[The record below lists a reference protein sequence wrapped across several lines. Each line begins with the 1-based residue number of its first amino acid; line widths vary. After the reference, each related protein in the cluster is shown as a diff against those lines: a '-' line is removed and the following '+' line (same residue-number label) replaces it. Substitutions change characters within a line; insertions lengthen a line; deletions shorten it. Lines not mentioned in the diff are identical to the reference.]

1 MNRLLRKCF
10 ALAWLL
16 SSLGLG
22 TPQTAQAQAV
32 IFPQETQPGQA
43 NLTEVTGTYTLSNDL
58 FSASFVKANGKLTFG
73 GCTAMDLQAEEN
85 LFKIKLQNND
95 EVGSSAMTLGTVTVE
110 NLTGNAFAV
119 RGAERFNGK
128 QLVANYTYDN
138 LQIVWRAVLRDGS
151 HYLRTELEITAN
163 GADVLMDNITP
174 MLYTVN
180 NVTGNTPPVVV
191 GNTRGAVIAS
201 NKIFAGLETPM
212 GKQKA
217 GRDQDTDKFTKD
229 SWVTESFA
237 WEPAE
242 SEIPAG
248 VMQSTTTQ
256 YTLTA
261 DIVKAMRGY
270 LYFTQS
276 GQQTITFTYVGGGHA
291 LHLLGVDVLDPL
303 TGAVKASDYHYGK
316 AGSPSSNNTFTV
328 NIPEAGAY
336 LVRYFAANPS
346 SDAIMSNGTI
356 TYSQTTGEVEV
367 KRDLTQSTGTE
378 ETEASEAMKKA
389 WTAVA
394 LTPQKLNVGPKVYA
408 LGTPSILTDENSTE
422 ETTPDYSLT
431 VGGDNAVITWAAGSA
446 STNWPTT
453 TTVPSQVTALQSSA
467 ATNRKMEKTVEIGA
481 QGVLTATVRWT
492 SGNGS
497 NHKLNVFGVDLVN
510 DAGLVVAGDYHHGT
524 MGGSLVNNVYTL
536 LAPAGTYTLRI
547 FSADYTG
554 DNVNQNGGTA
564 TLSLA
569 EGVDNLTTSA
579 NNDDTWVTADFAAVT
594 SVPSGITDINAQY
607 STSNVKAK
615 THHFYNTTE
624 GLLDVT
630 MQYTGQD
637 ASGNNKKLFTL
648 GVAVIDALGNV
659 VSEDYHNGSTGG
671 TSENNSYQVYVPA
684 GCFTLRYYAS
694 TLQEGA
700 VGCNGRIDFTLTP
713 VTSRI
718 AESTTIPSESW
729 ATSNWSTPAASD
741 VPDDVLALQVVD
753 GTNERNVTAANVRTV
768 KNLYYINAGEL
779 VVEMTYG
786 SGAKRLD
793 AVGLD
798 LVDLDGNVVAHD
810 YHFGY
815 AGTGKNDNVYHLTVP
830 QTGMY
835 FLRYFSSLDYQGSL
849 PESGSFKFILQEN
862 LPAISIDAPSTS
874 LTYNGTTSW
883 WNLRDAEVPL
893 RVSEM
898 GCTIDNARVGIR
910 NFHLT
915 MPDLPADGKMTMSV
929 NIAYQS
935 GADRLNLY
943 GVELVDANGTTVND
957 MHAGYAGNPNSNNTY
972 TFDLTGNTGQY
983 QLRIYTGNVT
993 TSSGNITVSVKP
1005 VYPLHLYAEATTPI
1019 EGVWSRHTTL
1029 ANGKTW
1035 KVGTVVGLI
1044 AQSGST
1050 GDSKYTDQ
1058 SRRSFLAYSER
1069 ERAVPW
1075 RAFPCYIS
1083 WYELNIN
1090 RNNSQDYSRN
1100 MTVAQCT
1107 DVVNQWKTNLFDK
1120 YDHSVKAFLWDDG
1133 WDEYG
1138 TWGFNPN
1145 FPNGFTEPDAVA
1157 RKMGSGMGAW
1167 LGPVG
1172 GYGESGNYRRAYWN
1186 AGRGGMQLSNP
1197 AYYQTFIDAC
1207 SYMINNYDFRFF
1219 KFDGISAQFSSVGP
1233 DAGTTGEENAEGI
1246 IGIERDIR
1254 AIKPDIFLNTSVG
1267 TWASPFWFQF
1277 TDAVWRQ
1284 ENDYDNVGNQGSDR
1298 EKWIT
1303 YRDNLVHQN
1312 YVTNSPLCPINTLMT
1327 HGFILSKFGGAQN
1340 RDYAGIVRELRCAFA
1355 CGSGMVELY
1364 NDYDLT
1370 NTVSDDTH
1378 PAGSLWKEIA
1388 DCIDWQER
1396 NADVLPDIHW
1406 VGGDPWTG
1414 AKSEVYGWASW
1425 NGRKATLAL
1434 RNGQASAQNFTTT
1447 LRKALEIP
1455 AHVTGTIT
1463 FTKAFT
1469 DQADLEGLTVGR
1481 AINIDEELTLNF
1493 PASSVYVFDGV
1504 DSNAATTVD
1513 AAAMNALVLEAKR
1526 TLEHTGTGYPK
1537 AAADDVTTGS
1547 TARTT
1552 LAAAITTAQQQAY
1565 APTQDALNALQQAI
1579 NTYKAATEEI
1589 QLLQD
1594 GYAYA
1599 LTTKI
1604 DDTEYYLDYNAENGS
1619 LALAER
1625 PEGTAIPATATFVCH
1640 NVEGQTLLVNNA
1652 GKYLTVPTV
1661 SGALTASYDAADNLL
1676 SLQKTAADFGVLR
1689 LANNAGNSWLTA
1701 SASAVG
1707 NAATAAEGTTLL
1719 FHPMEYANLVTLR
1732 APSESD
1738 GNTYASLCLPFNA
1751 LVPEGV
1757 TAYWGKAV
1765 DNSEETMTLQQLNGG
1780 IPANT
1785 AVVLVG
1791 KEDASTE
1798 ARFIPAADEQLGTLD
1813 GTNLLKGVCD
1823 SNEARNTSAT
1833 TYVLNGNRTT
1843 GTIGFYLYTADYL
1856 PAYKAYLELTESQA
1870 MGFRFDFGGEV
1881 TNLNG
1886 VQSDAE
1892 GNHLPLY
1899 DLSGRRTL
1907 RPQTGGVYISGK
1919 KKIIVK

>member
-58 FSASFVKANGKLTFG
+58 FSVSFVKADGKLTFG

-212 GKQKA
+212 GVQTSGA
-217 GRDQDTDKFTKD
+217 ASDLDHFTKD
-229 SWVTESFA
+229 GWTASDFSWR
-237 WEPAE
+237 P
-242 SEIPAG
+242 SEIPSGMTG
-248 VMQSTTTQ
+248 V
-256 YTLTA
+256 TLENLA
-261 DIVKAMRGY
+261 VKRGY
-270 LYFTQS
+270 LHFNTTGS
-276 GQQTITFTYVGGGHA
+276 QTITLTFASGTHK
-291 LHLLGVDVLDPL
+291 LNIKGVDLCDPL
-303 TGAVKASDYHYGK
+303 TGEVVASDYH
-316 AGSPSSNNTFTV
+316 AGSTGDSHSNNVYTLNVPAAT
-328 NIPEAGAY
+328 NY
-336 LVRYFAANPS
+336 MVRFFVDDVTETITSTGN
-346 SDAIMSNGTI
+346 I
-356 TYSQTTGEVEV
+356 TYSGGVANVEVVRDLQQGEQTTQQ
-367 KRDLTQSTGTE
+367 KAIQ
-378 ETEASEAMKKA
+378 MK
-389 WTAVA
+389 AVA
-394 LTPQKLNVGPKVYA
+394 LKPARTAPVIKLITNVS
-408 LGTPSILTDENSTE
+408 GTADKT
-422 ETTPDYSLT
+422 LT
-431 VGGDNAVITWAAGSA
+431 VGGSAQEFTWTTGA
-446 STNWPTT
+446 SSWPTNT
-453 TTVPSQVTALQSSA
+453 SDVPAEVTALQTSA
-467 ATNRKMEKTVEIGA
+467 ATNRKMEKIVTFETAGKLTTTV
-481 QGVLTATVRWT
+481 TYT
-492 SGNGS
+492 SG
-497 NHKLNVFGVDLVN
+497 NHKLNLFGIDIVDGNGNVI
-510 DAGLVVAGDYHHGT
+510 AADYHHGT
-524 MGGSLVNNVYTL
+524 MGGSLTNNIYTFIV
-536 LAPAGTYTLRI
+536 PAGTFKIRYHA
-547 FSADYTG
+547 ADYSG
-554 DNVNQNGGTA
+554 DQVTLNDGKASMALTA
-564 TLSLA
+564 IGSI
-569 EGVDNLTTSA
+569 TTTASNETWTNSTWSA
-579 NNDDTWVTADFAAVT
+579 ATN
-594 SVPSGITDINAQY
+594 VPSGITSLQGKDGSDIYNITAANTKSFTNPYSISSAGILNVEVLYVGGSSRIDAVGVELLNARGQVLSSDY
-607 STSNVKAK
+607 
-615 THHFYNTTE
+615 HFGY
-624 GLLDVT
+624 
-630 MQYTGQD
+630 
-637 ASGNNKKLFTL
+637 SGNAK
-648 GVAVIDALGNV
+648 
-659 VSEDYHNGSTGG
+659 
-671 TSENNSYQVYVPA
+671 ENNTYQVIVPEAGAYYLRYYCSLDKQSSLPTSGKMNFALTPVEGELTEASAPLTTSWQTSTWTAATNVPA
-684 GCFTLRYYAS
+684 GITNLQIVDAS
-694 TLQEGA
+694 T
-700 VGCNGRIDFTLTP
+700 V
-713 VTSRI
+713 
-718 AESTTIPSESW
+718 
-729 ATSNWSTPAASD
+729 
-741 VPDDVLALQVVD
+741 
-753 GTNERNVTAANVRTV
+753 NVTAANTKSFTRT
-768 KNLYYINAGEL
+768 YIINAGGMA
-779 VVEMTYG
+779 VEMKYLSG
-786 SGAKRLD
+786 SKRLD
-793 AVGLD
+793 AVGVELLD
-798 LVDLDGNVVAHD
+798 MSGNVVAHD

-815 AGTGKNDNVYHLTVP
+815 CGNAKDNNLYHLVVP
-830 QTGMY
+830 EDGMY
-835 FLRYFSSLDYQGSL
+835 QVRYYCSTDYQGALPATGEMKLYLSESIGSLNATTTTWNGNWQSSSWWKANTYEIQNRLIEAGAQANQLYMASRSLQLDL
-849 PESGSFKFILQEN
+849 PEGV
-862 LPAISIDAPSTS
+862 ASTQMKVNF
-874 LTYNGTTSW
+874 TWVDNGT
-883 WNLRDAEVPL
+883 
-893 RVSEM
+893 
-898 GCTIDNARVGIR
+898 
-910 NFHLT
+910 
-915 MPDLPADGKMTMSV
+915 
-929 NIAYQS
+929 S
-935 GADRLNLY
+935 GQKRLNIY
-943 GVELVDANGTTVND
+943 GVELVDQNGSIVASDYHAGTT
-957 MHAGYAGNPNSNNTY
+957 GTSNSNNNYTFTISGQPSGNYELRYYVSNKETLNSSGTMSVDLGFTY
-972 TFDLTGNTGQY
+972 T
-983 QLRIYTGNVT
+983 
-993 TSSGNITVSVKP
+993 
-1005 VYPLHLYAEATTPI
+1005 LHLYAETATPI
-1019 EGVWSRHTTL
+1019 KGVWRRNTTL
-1029 ANGKTW
+1029 AQGKTW
-1035 KVGTVVGLI
+1035 KVSHVVGLI
-1044 AQSGST
+1044 AQSGET
-1050 GDSKYTDQ
+1050 TDMKYTDQ

-1075 RAFPCYIS
+1075 RPFPCYIS

-1090 RNNSQDYSRN
+1090 RNNAQDYSTN
-1100 MTVAQCT
+1100 MTVSQCEN
-1107 DVVNQWKTNLFDK
+1107 VVKQWKTNLFDK
-1120 YDHSVKAFLWDDG
+1120 YGKKVKSFLWDDG

-1138 TWGFNPN
+1138 TWRFNRN
-1145 FPNGFTEPDAVA
+1145 FPNGFSEPNAVA
-1157 RKMGSGMGAW
+1157 ENMGSSLGAW

-1172 GYGESGNYRRAYWN
+1172 GYGTSGSYRRAFWN
-1186 AGRGGMQLSNP
+1186 GKGGMQLSNP
-1197 AYYQTFIDAC
+1197 AYYKTFIDAC
-1207 SYMINNYDFRFF
+1207 TYMLTHYSFNFF
-1219 KFDGISAQFSSVGP
+1219 KFDGISAQFSAVGP

-1254 AIKPDIFLNTSVG
+1254 AIKPDVFLNTSVG

-1327 HGFILSKFGGAQN
+1327 HGFIFSKFGGAQN
-1340 RDYAGIVRELRCAFA
+1340 RDYAGVVRELRCAFA

-1364 NDYDLT
+1364 NDYELT
-1370 NTVSDDTH
+1370 NTVYDDTH

-1388 DCIDWQER
+1388 GCIDWQER

-1425 NGRKATLAL
+1425 NGKKATLAL
-1434 RNGQASAQNFTTT
+1434 RNGQASAQSFTTT

-1463 FTKAFT
+1463 FTKAFA

-1504 DSNAATTVD
+1504 DSNATTVD
-1513 AAAMNALVLEAKR
+1513 AAAMNALLLEAKR

-1565 APTQDALNALQQAI
+1565 APSQEALNALQQAI

-1604 DDTEYYLDYNAENGS
+1604 DDTEYYLDYNAGNGS

-1652 GKYLTVPTV
+1652 GKYLTVPTG
-1661 SGALTASYDAADNLL
+1661 SSALTAGYAAADNLL

-1689 LANNAGNSWLTA
+1689 LANNAGNSWFTA

-1707 NAATAAEGTTLL
+1707 NATEAAAATQLQ
-1719 FHPMEYANLVTLR
+1719 FHPMEYANLVTLK
-1732 APSESD
+1732 APTTAD

-1791 KEDASTE
+1791 KEGASTE

-1843 GTIGFYLYTADYL
+1843 GAIGFYLYTADYL

>member
-16 SSLGLG
+16 SSLGIG

-58 FSASFVKANGKLTFG
+58 FSASFVKADGKLTFG
-73 GCTAMDLQAEEN
+73 GCTAMNLQAEEN

-212 GKQKA
+212 GVQTSGA
-217 GRDQDTDKFTKD
+217 ASDLDHFTKD
-229 SWVTESFA
+229 GWTASDFSWR
-237 WEPAE
+237 P
-242 SEIPAG
+242 SEIPSGMTG
-248 VMQSTTTQ
+248 V
-256 YTLTA
+256 TLENLA
-261 DIVKAMRGY
+261 VKRGY
-270 LYFTQS
+270 LHFNTTGS
-276 GQQTITFTYVGGGHA
+276 QTITLTFASGTHK
-291 LHLLGVDVLDPL
+291 LNIKGVDLCDPL
-303 TGAVKASDYHYGK
+303 TGEVVASDYH
-316 AGSPSSNNTFTV
+316 AGSTGDSHSNNVYTLNVPAAT
-328 NIPEAGAY
+328 NY
-336 LVRYFAANPS
+336 MVRFFVDDVTETITSTGN
-346 SDAIMSNGTI
+346 I
-356 TYSQTTGEVEV
+356 TYSGGVADVEIVRDLQQGEQTTQQ
-367 KRDLTQSTGTE
+367 KAIQ
-378 ETEASEAMKKA
+378 MK
-389 WTAVA
+389 AVA
-394 LTPQKLNVGPKVYA
+394 LKPARTAPVIKLITNVS
-408 LGTPSILTDENSTE
+408 GTADKT
-422 ETTPDYSLT
+422 LT
-431 VGGDNAVITWAAGSA
+431 VGGSAQEFTWTTGA
-446 STNWPTT
+446 SSWPTNT
-453 TTVPSQVTALQSSA
+453 SDVPAEVTALQTSA
-467 ATNRKMEKTVEIGA
+467 ATNRKMEKIVTFETAGKLTTTV
-481 QGVLTATVRWT
+481 TYT
-492 SGNGS
+492 SG
-497 NHKLNVFGVDLVN
+497 NHKLNLFGIDIVDGNGNVI
-510 DAGLVVAGDYHHGT
+510 AADYHHGT
-524 MGGSLVNNVYTL
+524 MGGSLTNNIYTFIV
-536 LAPAGTYTLRI
+536 PAGTFKIRYHA
-547 FSADYTG
+547 ADYSG
-554 DNVNQNGGTA
+554 DQVTLNAGKASMALTA
-564 TLSLA
+564 IGSI
-569 EGVDNLTTSA
+569 TTTASNETWTNSTWSA
-579 NNDDTWVTADFAAVT
+579 ATN
-594 SVPSGITDINAQY
+594 VPSGITSLQGKDGSDIYNITAANTKSFTNPYAISSAGTLNVEVLYVGGSSRIDAVGVELLNARGQVLSSDY
-607 STSNVKAK
+607 
-615 THHFYNTTE
+615 HFGY
-624 GLLDVT
+624 
-630 MQYTGQD
+630 
-637 ASGNNKKLFTL
+637 SGNAK
-648 GVAVIDALGNV
+648 
-659 VSEDYHNGSTGG
+659 
-671 TSENNSYQVYVPA
+671 ENNTYQVIVPEAGAYYLRYYCSLDKQSSLPTSGKMNFALTPVEGELTEASAPLTTSWQTSTWTAATNVPA
-684 GCFTLRYYAS
+684 GITNLQIVDAS
-694 TLQEGA
+694 T
-700 VGCNGRIDFTLTP
+700 V
-713 VTSRI
+713 
-718 AESTTIPSESW
+718 
-729 ATSNWSTPAASD
+729 
-741 VPDDVLALQVVD
+741 
-753 GTNERNVTAANVRTV
+753 NVTAANTKSFTRM
-768 KNLYYINAGEL
+768 YIINAGGMA
-779 VVEMTYG
+779 VEMKYLSG
-786 SGAKRLD
+786 SKRLD
-793 AVGLD
+793 AVGVELLD
-798 LVDLDGNVVAHD
+798 MRGNVVAHD

-815 AGTGKNDNVYHLTVP
+815 CGNAKDNNLYHLVVP
-830 QTGMY
+830 EDGMY
-835 FLRYFSSLDYQGSL
+835 QVRYYCSTDYQGALPATGEMKLYLSESIGSLNATTTTWNGNWQSSSWWKANTYEIQNRLIEAGAQANQLYMASRSLHLDL
-849 PESGSFKFILQEN
+849 PEGVGSAQMKVNFTWVSGQK
-862 LPAISIDAPSTS
+862 
-874 LTYNGTTSW
+874 
-883 WNLRDAEVPL
+883 
-893 RVSEM
+893 
-898 GCTIDNARVGIR
+898 
-910 NFHLT
+910 
-915 MPDLPADGKMTMSV
+915 
-929 NIAYQS
+929 
-935 GADRLNLY
+935 RLNIY
-943 GVELVDANGTTVND
+943 GVELADQNGSIVASDYHAGTT
-957 MHAGYAGNPNSNNTY
+957 GTSNSNNNYTFTISGQPSGNYELRYYVSNKETLNSSGTMSVDLGFTY
-972 TFDLTGNTGQY
+972 T
-983 QLRIYTGNVT
+983 
-993 TSSGNITVSVKP
+993 
-1005 VYPLHLYAEATTPI
+1005 LHLYAETATPI
-1019 EGVWSRHTTL
+1019 KGVWRRNTTL
-1029 ANGKTW
+1029 AQGKTW
-1035 KVGTVVGLI
+1035 KVSHVVGLI
-1044 AQSGST
+1044 AQSGET
-1050 GDSKYTDQ
+1050 TDMKYTDQ

-1075 RAFPCYIS
+1075 RPFPCYIS

-1090 RNNSQDYSRN
+1090 RNNAQDYSTN
-1100 MTVAQCT
+1100 MTVSQCEN
-1107 DVVNQWKTNLFDK
+1107 VVKQWKTNLFDK
-1120 YDHSVKAFLWDDG
+1120 YGKKVKSFLWDDG

-1138 TWGFNPN
+1138 TWRFNPN
-1145 FPNGFTEPDAVA
+1145 FPNGFTEPNAVA
-1157 RKMGSGMGAW
+1157 EKMGSSLGAW

-1172 GYGESGNYRRAYWN
+1172 GYGTSGNYRRNYWS
-1186 AGRGGMQLSNP
+1186 GRGGMQLSNP
-1197 AYYQTFIDAC
+1197 AYYKTFIDAC
-1207 SYMINNYDFRFF
+1207 KYMLTNYSFNFF
-1219 KFDGISAQFSSVGP
+1219 KFDGISAQFSAVGP
-1233 DAGTTGEENAEGI
+1233 DAGDTGIENAEGI

-1254 AIKPDIFLNTSVG
+1254 AIKPDVFLNTSVG

-1284 ENDYDNVGNQGSDR
+1284 ENDYDKVGNQGSDR
-1298 EKWIT
+1298 ERWIT

-1327 HGFILSKFGGAQN
+1327 HGFIFSKFGGAQD
-1340 RDYAGIVRELRCAFA
+1340 RDYAGVVRELRCAFA

-1370 NTVSDDTH
+1370 NTVCDDTH

-1414 AKSEVYGWASW
+1414 TKSEVYGWASW
-1425 NGRKATLAL
+1425 NGKKATLAL
-1434 RNGQASAQNFTTT
+1434 RNGQASVQSFTTT

-1455 AHVTGTIT
+1455 AHVTGFIT
-1463 FTKAFT
+1463 FTKAFD
-1469 DQADLEGLTVGR
+1469 DQADLEGLAVGEP
-1481 AINIDEELTLNF
+1481 IDIDTELTINF

-1504 DSNAATTVD
+1504 DSDASTVD
-1513 AAAMNALVLEAKR
+1513 AAAMNALLLEAKR

-1565 APTQDALNALQQAI
+1565 APSQEALNALQQAI

-1599 LTTKI
+1599 LTTQI
-1604 DDTEYYLDYNAENGS
+1604 GNAEYYLDYNAENGS

-1652 GKYLTVPTV
+1652 GKYLTVPTG
-1661 SGALTASYDAADNLL
+1661 SDALTDGYAKADNLL

-1732 APSESD
+1732 APSASD

-1765 DNSEETMTLQQLNGG
+1765 DNREETMTLQQLNGG

-1798 ARFIPAADEQLGTLD
+1798 ARFIPAADEKLGTLD

-1843 GTIGFYLYTADYL
+1843 GAIGFYLYTADYL

>member
-16 SSLGLG
+16 SSLGLS

-58 FSASFVKANGKLTFG
+58 FSVSFVKADGKLTFG
-73 GCTAMDLQAEEN
+73 GCAAMDLQAEEN

-95 EVGSSAMTLGTVTVE
+95 EVGSSAMPLGTVTVE

-151 HYLRTELEITAN
+151 HYLRTELEITAS
-163 GADVLMDNITP
+163 GANVAMEEITP

-180 NVTGNTPPVVV
+180 NVAGNTPPVVV
-191 GNTRGAVIAS
+191 GNTRGAVIAN

-212 GKQKA
+212 GVQTSGA
-217 GRDQDTDKFTKD
+217 ASDLDHFTKD
-229 SWVTESFA
+229 GWTASDFSWR
-237 WEPAE
+237 P
-242 SEIPAG
+242 SEIPSSMTG
-248 VMQSTTTQ
+248 V
-256 YTLTA
+256 TLENLA
-261 DIVKAMRGY
+261 VKRGY
-270 LYFTQS
+270 LHFNTTGS
-276 GQQTITFTYVGGGHA
+276 QTITLTFASGTHK
-291 LHLLGVDVLDPL
+291 LNIKGVDLCDPL
-303 TGAVKASDYHYGK
+303 TGEVVASDYH
-316 AGSPSSNNTFTV
+316 AGSTGDSHSNNVYTLNVPAAT
-328 NIPEAGAY
+328 NY
-336 LVRYFAANPS
+336 MVRFFVDDVTETITSTGN
-346 SDAIMSNGTI
+346 I
-356 TYSQTTGEVEV
+356 TYSGGVADVEIVRDLQQGEQTTQQ
-367 KRDLTQSTGTE
+367 KAIQ
-378 ETEASEAMKKA
+378 MK
-389 WTAVA
+389 AVA
-394 LTPQKLNVGPKVYA
+394 LKPARTAPVIKLITNVS
-408 LGTPSILTDENSTE
+408 GTADKT
-422 ETTPDYSLT
+422 LT
-431 VGGDNAVITWAAGSA
+431 VGGSAQEFTWTTGA
-446 STNWPTT
+446 SSWPTNT
-453 TTVPSQVTALQSSA
+453 SDVPAEVTALQTSA
-467 ATNRKMEKTVEIGA
+467 ATNRKMEKIVTFETAGKLTTTV
-481 QGVLTATVRWT
+481 TYT
-492 SGNGS
+492 SG
-497 NHKLNVFGVDLVN
+497 NHKLNLFGIDIVDGNGNVI
-510 DAGLVVAGDYHHGT
+510 AADYHHGT
-524 MGGSLVNNVYTL
+524 MGGSLTNNIYTFIV
-536 LAPAGTYTLRI
+536 PAGTFKIRYHA
-547 FSADYTG
+547 ADYSG
-554 DNVNQNGGTA
+554 DQVTLNAGKASMALTA
-564 TLSLA
+564 IGSI
-569 EGVDNLTTSA
+569 TTTASNETWTNSTWSA
-579 NNDDTWVTADFAAVT
+579 ATN
-594 SVPSGITDINAQY
+594 VPSGITSLQGKDGSDIYNITAANTKSFTNPYAISSAGILNVEVLYVGGSSRIDAVGVELLNARGQVLFSDY
-607 STSNVKAK
+607 
-615 THHFYNTTE
+615 HFGY
-624 GLLDVT
+624 
-630 MQYTGQD
+630 
-637 ASGNNKKLFTL
+637 SGNAK
-648 GVAVIDALGNV
+648 
-659 VSEDYHNGSTGG
+659 
-671 TSENNSYQVYVPA
+671 ENNTYQVIVPEAGAYYLRYYCSLDKQSDLPTSGKMNFALTPVEGELTEASAPLTTSWQTSTWTAATNVPA
-684 GCFTLRYYAS
+684 GITNLQIVDAS
-694 TLQEGA
+694 T
-700 VGCNGRIDFTLTP
+700 V
-713 VTSRI
+713 
-718 AESTTIPSESW
+718 
-729 ATSNWSTPAASD
+729 
-741 VPDDVLALQVVD
+741 
-753 GTNERNVTAANVRTV
+753 NVTAANTKSFTRT
-768 KNLYYINAGEL
+768 YIINAGGMA
-779 VVEMTYG
+779 VEMKYLSG
-786 SGAKRLD
+786 SKRLD
-793 AVGLD
+793 AVGVELLD
-798 LVDLDGNVVAHD
+798 MRGNVVAHD

-815 AGTGKNDNVYHLTVP
+815 CGNAKDNNLYHLVVP
-830 QTGMY
+830 EDGMY
-835 FLRYFSSLDYQGSL
+835 QVRYYCSTDYQSSLPATGEMKLYLSESIGSL
-849 PESGSFKFILQEN
+849 NATTTTWNGNWQSSSWWKANTYEIQNRLIEAGAQANQLYMASRSLHLDLPEGVGSAQMKVNFTWV
-862 LPAISIDAPSTS
+862 D
-874 LTYNGTTSW
+874 NGT
-883 WNLRDAEVPL
+883 
-893 RVSEM
+893 
-898 GCTIDNARVGIR
+898 
-910 NFHLT
+910 
-915 MPDLPADGKMTMSV
+915 
-929 NIAYQS
+929 S
-935 GADRLNLY
+935 GQKRLNIY
-943 GVELVDANGTTVND
+943 GVELVDQNGSIVASDYHAGTT
-957 MHAGYAGNPNSNNTY
+957 GTSNNNNNYTFTISGQPSGNYELRYYVSNKETLNSSGTMSVDLGFTY
-972 TFDLTGNTGQY
+972 T
-983 QLRIYTGNVT
+983 
-993 TSSGNITVSVKP
+993 
-1005 VYPLHLYAEATTPI
+1005 LHLYAETATPI
-1019 EGVWSRHTTL
+1019 KGVWRRNTTL
-1029 ANGKTW
+1029 AQGKTW
-1035 KVGTVVGLI
+1035 KVSHVVGLI
-1044 AQSGST
+1044 AQSGET
-1050 GDSKYTDQ
+1050 TDIKYTDQ

-1075 RAFPCYIS
+1075 RPFPCYIS

-1090 RNNSQDYSRN
+1090 RNNSQDYSGN

-1120 YDHSVKAFLWDDG
+1120 YDKKVKSFLWDDG
-1133 WDEYG
+1133 WDHYG
-1138 TWGFNPN
+1138 DWTFNPN
-1145 FPNGFTEPDAVA
+1145 FPNGFTEPNAVA
-1157 RKMGSGMGAW
+1157 EKMGSGIGAW

-1172 GYGESGNYRRAYWN
+1172 GYGTSGNYRRDYWN
-1186 AGRGGMQLSNP
+1186 GKGGMQLSNP
-1197 AYYQTFIDAC
+1197 AYYQTFINAC
-1207 SYMINNYDFRFF
+1207 SYMLTNYSFNFF
-1219 KFDGISAQFSSVGP
+1219 KFDGISAQFSAVGP

-1254 AIKPDIFLNTSVG
+1254 AIKPDVFLNTTVG

-1284 ENDYDNVGNQGSDR
+1284 ENDYDKVGNQGSDR

-1327 HGFILSKFGGAQN
+1327 HGFILSTHGGAQDRN
-1340 RDYAGIVRELRCAFA
+1340 YAGIVRELRCAFA

-1364 NDYDLT
+1364 NDYELT
-1370 NTVSDDTH
+1370 NTVSDANH

-1425 NGRKATLAL
+1425 NGKKATLAL
-1434 RNGQASAQNFTTT
+1434 RNGQASAQSFTTT

-1463 FTKAFT
+1463 FTKAF
-1469 DQADLEGLTVGR
+1469 DQADLEGLTVGTP
-1481 AINIDEELTLNF
+1481 INIDTELTLNF

-1504 DSNAATTVD
+1504 DSNATTVD
-1513 AAAMNALVLEAKR
+1513 AAAMNALLLEAKR

-1537 AAADDVTTGS
+1537 AAANDVTTGS

-1565 APTQDALNALQQAI
+1565 APTQNDLNTLQNAIDA
-1579 NTYKAATEEI
+1579 YKAATEEI

-1604 DDTEYYLDYNAENGS
+1604 GDTEYYLDYNAESG

-1652 GKYLTVPTV
+1652 GKYLTVPTG
-1661 SGALTASYDAADNLL
+1661 SGALTASYAKADNLL
-1676 SLQKTAADFGVLR
+1676 SLQKTEADFGVLR

-1719 FHPMEYANLVTLR
+1719 FHPMEYANLVTLK
-1732 APSESD
+1732 APTTAD

-1765 DNSEETMTLQQLNGG
+1765 DNREETMTLQQLNGG

-1791 KEDASTE
+1791 KADASTE
-1798 ARFIPAADEQLGTLD
+1798 ARFIPAANEQLGTLD
-1813 GTNLLKGVCD
+1813 GTNLLKGVCY
-1823 SNEARNTSAT
+1823 SNEARKPSAT

>member
-16 SSLGLG
+16 SSLGIG

-43 NLTEVTGTYTLSNDL
+43 SLSESGGTYTLSNAL
-58 FSASFVKANGKLTFG
+58 FSASFVKADGKLTFG
-73 GCTAMDLQAEEN
+73 GCAAMDLQAEEN
-85 LFKIKLQNND
+85 LFKIKLQNYD

-110 NLTGNAFAV
+110 SLTGNAFAV

-174 MLYTVN
+174 MLYTVTN
-180 NVTGNTPPVVV
+180 QEGNSAPVVV

-217 GRDQDTDKFTKD
+217 GRDQDTDNFTKD
-229 SWVTESFA
+229 SWTPDQFSWKPSSIEL
-237 WEPAE
+237 
-242 SEIPAG
+242 PAG
-248 VMQSTTTQ
+248 ITGIT
-256 YTLTA
+256 YDKIA
-261 DIVKAMRGY
+261 ANRGY
-270 LYFTQS
+270 IYFKEAGS
-276 GQQTITFTYVGGGHA
+276 QTITFQWVSGSKK
-291 LHLLGVDVLDPL
+291 LNLKGVDLLNPL
-303 TGAVKASDYHYGK
+303 TDEVVAYDYH
-316 AGSPSSNNTFTV
+316 AGSTGTANSSNVYTLNV
-328 NIPEAGAY
+328 PAAGTY
-336 LVRYFAANPS
+336 LIRIFADDTSEEIN
-346 SDAIMSNGTI
+346 SNGTI
-356 TYSQTTGEVEV
+356 TYSKATCEVEV
-367 KRDLTQSTGTE
+367 TRDLTQSSGTE
-378 ETEASEAMKKA
+378 ETEAPGAMKKI

-408 LGTPSILTDENSTE
+408 FSSTPTIKTEGTEESSTE
-422 ETTPDYSLT
+422 ETTTPDATL
-431 VGGDNAVITWAAGSA
+431 GAGGSA
-446 STNWPTT
+446 NFSWASSTAATNWPTT
-453 TTVPSQVTALQSSA
+453 TTVPDEVTELQTST
-467 ATNRKMEKTVEIGA
+467 ATNRLMQKTVIIEADGL
-481 QGVLTATVRWT
+481 LTTT
-492 SGNGS
+492 ITYTGG
-497 NHKLNVFGVDLVN
+497 NHKLNVFGIDLVDSEGN
-510 DAGLVVAGDYHHGT
+510 VVSGDYHHGT
-524 MGGSLVNNVYTL
+524 MGNSASNNIYTVI
-536 LAPAGTYTLRI
+536 APAGTYTYRI
-547 FSADYTG
+547 FTADISGDQVNENAGQAALALSAI
-554 DNVNQNGGTA
+554 
-564 TLSLA
+564 TLN
-569 EGVDNLTTSA
+569 ELTTGA
-579 NNDDTWVTADFAAVT
+579 TNDDSWTTTQFAAVS
-594 SVPSGITDINAQY
+594 SVPAGITEINAEY
-607 STSNVKAK
+607 TASYVKAM
-615 THHFYNTTE
+615 THYFSNSTE
-624 GLLDVT
+624 GLLDLT
-630 MQYTGQD
+630 MQYVAGGGGK
-637 ASGNNKKLFTL
+637 ALHPV
-648 GVAVIDALGNV
+648 GVAVYDAKGKLI
-659 VSEDYHNGSTGG
+659 SEDYHEGSTGNSS
-671 TSENNSYQVYVPA
+671 TNNSYSLYIPAGLLKIIYYVQTKTETVDSQGNIDFSLTPISKQIAESSTLITDEWVTADWTTPADGDVPA
-684 GCFTLRYYAS
+684 G
-694 TLQEGA
+694 
-700 VGCNGRIDFTLTP
+700 
-713 VTSRI
+713 
-718 AESTTIPSESW
+718 
-729 ATSNWSTPAASD
+729 
-741 VPDDVLALQVVD
+741 VLALQVVD
-753 GTNERNVTAANVRTV
+753 TETRQVTAANVRTL
-768 KNLYYINAGEL
+768 KRLYYMTQGEI
-779 VVEMTYG
+779 VVEPRYG
-786 SGAKRLD
+786 SGSKRLD
-793 AVGLD
+793 VVGMD
-798 LVDLDGNVVAHD
+798 VVDLDGTVVASD

-815 AGTGKNDNVYHLTVP
+815 TGTAKKDNVFHASVP
-830 QTGMY
+830 QKGMY
-835 FLRYFSSLDYQGSL
+835 YVRIYSSLDCQGAL
-849 PESGSFKFILQEN
+849 PTNGTVNFIMQED
-862 LPAISIDAPSTS
+862 LPTISMSSPQAAVS
-874 LTYNGTTSW
+874 YNGTTSW
-883 WNLRDAEVPL
+883 WDVFDSEVPL
-893 RVSEM
+893 RVVEA
-898 GCTIDNARVGIR
+898 GCTADNARMGVR
-910 NFHLT
+910 NVYL
-915 MPDLPADGKMTMSV
+915 DLPDTSDGAKVTMNV
-929 NIAYQS
+929 NIAYTS
-935 GADRLNLY
+935 GADRLDIY
-943 GVELVDANGTTVND
+943 GVDLVDATGNVVASNY
-957 MHAGYAGNPNSNNTY
+957 HAGYAGNPNSANDYSFKIEGCTSDNY
-972 TFDLTGNTGQY
+972 K
-983 QLRIYTGNVT
+983 LRIFTGSTT
-993 TSSGNITVSVKP
+993 TSSGNITVSMKT
-1005 VYPLHLYAEATTPI
+1005 VYPLHLYADATTPI
-1019 EGVWSRHTTL
+1019 QGVWSRHTTL

-1035 KVGTVVGLI
+1035 KVGAVVGLM
-1044 AQSGST
+1044 AQSGSSS
-1050 GDSKYTDQ
+1050 DSKYTDQ

-1075 RAFPCYIS
+1075 RAFPTYIS

-1090 RNNSQDYSRN
+1090 RNNSQDYSDN

-1120 YDHSVKAFLWDDG
+1120 YDHSVKAFVWDDG

-1138 TWGFNPN
+1138 TWTFNPN

-1157 RKMGSGMGAW
+1157 RKMGSGIGAW

-1172 GYGESGNYRRAYWN
+1172 GYGDSGNYRRAYWN
-1186 AGRGGMQLSNP
+1186 DGRGGMQLSNA
-1197 AYYQTFIDAC
+1197 AYYKVFIDAC

-1219 KFDGISAQFSSVGP
+1219 KFDGISAQFSAVGP

-1254 AIKPDIFLNTSVG
+1254 AIKPDIFLNTTVG

-1284 ENDYDNVGNQGSDR
+1284 ENDYGKIGNQGTDR

-1312 YVTNSPLCPINTLMT
+1312 FVTNSPLCPINTLMT
-1327 HGFILSKFGGAQN
+1327 HGFILSTHGDVSQDMN
-1340 RDYAGIVRELRCAFA
+1340 YAGIVRELRCAFA

-1364 NDYDLT
+1364 NDYELT
-1370 NTVSDDTH
+1370 NTVSDETH

-1425 NGRKATLAL
+1425 NGKKATLAL
-1434 RNGQASAQNFTTT
+1434 RNGQASAQSFTTT

-1463 FTKAFT
+1463 LSKAFA
-1469 DQADLEGLTVGR
+1469 DQADLDGLAVETP
-1481 AINIDEELTLNF
+1481 INIDTELTINF

-1504 DSNAATTVD
+1504 DSNASTVD
-1513 AAAMNALVLEAKR
+1513 AAAMNALLLEAKR
-1526 TLEHTGTGYPK
+1526 TLEHTGTGYPV

-1565 APTQDALNALQQAI
+1565 APTQDDLTTLQNAI
-1579 NTYKAATEEI
+1579 NDYKAATEEI

-1604 DDTEYYLDYNAENGS
+1604 NDTEYYLDYNAESGS

-1652 GKYLTVPTV
+1652 GKYLTVPTG
-1661 SGALTASYDAADNLL
+1661 SGALTAAYVAADNLL
-1676 SLQKTAADFGVLR
+1676 SLQKTASDFGVLR

-1701 SASAVG
+1701 STSSVG
-1707 NAATAAEGTTLL
+1707 NAATAADGTTLL

-1732 APSESD
+1732 APSTSD

-1765 DNSEETMTLQQLNGG
+1765 DDTENTMTLQQLNGG

-1798 ARFIPAADEQLGTLD
+1798 ARFIPAADEQLGTPD
-1813 GTNLLKGVCD
+1813 GTNLLKGVCE
-1823 SNEARNTSAT
+1823 SNVARSTNAT

-1892 GNHLPLY
+1892 GNNLPLY
-1899 DLSGRRTL
+1899 DLSGRHTL

>member
-16 SSLGLG
+16 SSLGLS

-58 FSASFVKANGKLTFG
+58 FSVSFVKADGKLTFG
-73 GCTAMDLQAEEN
+73 GCTAMNLQAEEN

-212 GKQKA
+212 GVQTSGA
-217 GRDQDTDKFTKD
+217 ANDLDHFTKD
-229 SWVTESFA
+229 GWTASDFSWR
-237 WEPAE
+237 P
-242 SEIPAG
+242 SEIPSGMTG
-248 VMQSTTTQ
+248 V
-256 YTLTA
+256 TLENLA
-261 DIVKAMRGY
+261 VKRGY
-270 LYFTQS
+270 LHFNTTGS
-276 GQQTITFTYVGGGHA
+276 QTITLTFASGTHK
-291 LHLLGVDVLDPL
+291 LNIKGVDLCDPL
-303 TGAVKASDYHYGK
+303 TGEVVASDYH
-316 AGSPSSNNTFTV
+316 AGSTGDSHSNNVYTLNVPAAT
-328 NIPEAGAY
+328 NY
-336 LVRYFAANPS
+336 MVRFFVDDVTETITSTGN
-346 SDAIMSNGTI
+346 I
-356 TYSQTTGEVEV
+356 TYSGGVADVEIVRDLQQGEQTTQQ
-367 KRDLTQSTGTE
+367 KAIQ
-378 ETEASEAMKKA
+378 MK
-389 WTAVA
+389 AVA
-394 LTPQKLNVGPKVYA
+394 LKPARTAPVIKLITNVS
-408 LGTPSILTDENSTE
+408 GTADKT
-422 ETTPDYSLT
+422 LT
-431 VGGDNAVITWAAGSA
+431 VGGSAQEFTWTTGA
-446 STNWPTT
+446 SSWPTNT
-453 TTVPSQVTALQSSA
+453 SDVPAEVTALQTSA
-467 ATNRKMEKTVEIGA
+467 ATNRKMEKIVTFETAGKLTTTV
-481 QGVLTATVRWT
+481 TYT
-492 SGNGS
+492 SG
-497 NHKLNVFGVDLVN
+497 NHKLNLFGIDIVDGNGNVI
-510 DAGLVVAGDYHHGT
+510 AADYHHGT
-524 MGGSLVNNVYTL
+524 MGGSLTNNIYTFIV
-536 LAPAGTYTLRI
+536 PAGTFKIRYHA
-547 FSADYTG
+547 ADYSG
-554 DNVNQNGGTA
+554 DQVTLNAGKASMALTA
-564 TLSLA
+564 IGSI
-569 EGVDNLTTSA
+569 TTTASNETWTNSTWSA
-579 NNDDTWVTADFAAVT
+579 ATN
-594 SVPSGITDINAQY
+594 VPSGITSLQGKDGSDIYNITAANTKSFTNPYAISSAGTLNVEVLYVGGSSRIDAVGVELLNARGQVLSSDY
-607 STSNVKAK
+607 
-615 THHFYNTTE
+615 HFGY
-624 GLLDVT
+624 
-630 MQYTGQD
+630 
-637 ASGNNKKLFTL
+637 SGNAK
-648 GVAVIDALGNV
+648 
-659 VSEDYHNGSTGG
+659 
-671 TSENNSYQVYVPA
+671 ENNTYQVIVPEAGAYYLRYYCSLDKQSSLPTSGKMNFALTPVEGELTEASAPLTTSWQTSTWTAATNVPA
-684 GCFTLRYYAS
+684 GITNLQIVDAS
-694 TLQEGA
+694 T
-700 VGCNGRIDFTLTP
+700 V
-713 VTSRI
+713 
-718 AESTTIPSESW
+718 
-729 ATSNWSTPAASD
+729 
-741 VPDDVLALQVVD
+741 
-753 GTNERNVTAANVRTV
+753 NVTAANTKSFTRT
-768 KNLYYINAGEL
+768 YIINAGGMA
-779 VVEMTYG
+779 VEMKYLSG
-786 SGAKRLD
+786 SKRLD
-793 AVGLD
+793 AVGVELLD
-798 LVDLDGNVVAHD
+798 MRGNVVAHD

-815 AGTGKNDNVYHLTVP
+815 CGTAKDNNLYHLVVP
-830 QTGMY
+830 EDGMY
-835 FLRYFSSLDYQGSL
+835 QVRYYCSTDCQGALPATGEMKLYLSESIGSL
-849 PESGSFKFILQEN
+849 NATTTTWNGNWQSSSWWKANTYEIQNRLIEAGAQANQLYMASRSLHLDLPEGVGSAQMKVNFTWV
-862 LPAISIDAPSTS
+862 D
-874 LTYNGTTSW
+874 NGT
-883 WNLRDAEVPL
+883 
-893 RVSEM
+893 
-898 GCTIDNARVGIR
+898 
-910 NFHLT
+910 
-915 MPDLPADGKMTMSV
+915 
-929 NIAYQS
+929 S
-935 GADRLNLY
+935 GQKRLNIY
-943 GVELVDANGTTVND
+943 GVELADQNGSIVASDYHAGTT
-957 MHAGYAGNPNSNNTY
+957 GTSNSNNNYTFTISGQPSGNYELRYYVSNKETLNSSGTMSVDLGFTY
-972 TFDLTGNTGQY
+972 T
-983 QLRIYTGNVT
+983 
-993 TSSGNITVSVKP
+993 
-1005 VYPLHLYAEATTPI
+1005 LHLYAETATPI
-1019 EGVWSRHTTL
+1019 KGVWRRNTTL
-1029 ANGKTW
+1029 AQGKTW
-1035 KVGTVVGLI
+1035 KVSHVVGLI
-1044 AQSGST
+1044 AQSGET
-1050 GDSKYTDQ
+1050 TDMKYTDQ

-1075 RAFPCYIS
+1075 RPFPCYIS

-1090 RNNSQDYSRN
+1090 RNNSQDYSGN
-1100 MTVAQCT
+1100 MTVSQCEN
-1107 DVVNQWKTNLFDK
+1107 VVKQWKTNLFDK
-1120 YDHSVKAFLWDDG
+1120 YGKKVKSFLWDDG
-1133 WDEYG
+1133 WDHYG
-1138 TWGFNPN
+1138 DWTFNPN
-1145 FPNGFTEPDAVA
+1145 FPNGFSEPNAVA
-1157 RKMGSGMGAW
+1157 EKMGSSIGAW

-1172 GYGESGNYRRAYWN
+1172 GYGTSGTYRRNYWN
-1186 AGRGGMQLSNP
+1186 GRGGMQLSNP
-1197 AYYQTFIDAC
+1197 DYYDVFITAC
-1207 SYMINNYDFRFF
+1207 SNMINDYSFNFF
-1219 KFDGISAQFSSVGP
+1219 KFDGISAQFSAVGP
-1233 DAGTTGEENAEGI
+1233 DLSDTGLENAEGI
-1246 IGIERDIR
+1246 INIEREIR
-1254 AIKPDIFLNTSVG
+1254 ALKPDIFLNTTVG

-1284 ENDYDNVGNQGSDR
+1284 ENDYDNVGNQGTDR

-1327 HGFILSKFGGAQN
+1327 HGFIFSKFGGAQD
-1340 RDYAGIVRELRCAFA
+1340 REYAGVVRELRCAFA

-1370 NTVSDDTH
+1370 NTVSDETH

-1414 AKSEVYGWASW
+1414 TKSEVYGWASW
-1425 NGRKATLAL
+1425 NGKKATLAL
-1434 RNGQASAQNFTTT
+1434 RNGQASAQSFTTT

-1455 AHVTGTIT
+1455 AHVTGFIT
-1463 FTKAFT
+1463 FTKAFD
-1469 DQADLEGLTVGR
+1469 DQADLEGLAVGEP
-1481 AINIDEELTLNF
+1481 IDIDTELTINF

-1504 DSNAATTVD
+1504 DSDASTVD
-1513 AAAMNALVLEAKR
+1513 AAAMNALLLEAKR
-1526 TLEHTGTGYPK
+1526 TLEHTGVGYPI
-1537 AAADDVTTGS
+1537 ATAGNVTTGS
-1547 TARTT
+1547 DARTT

-1565 APTQDALNALQQAI
+1565 APSQDALNALRQAI

-1604 DDTEYYLDYNAENGS
+1604 DDTEYYLDYNAESG

-1652 GKYLTVPTV
+1652 GKYLTVPTG
-1661 SGALTASYDAADNLL
+1661 SGALTASYAKADNLL

-1701 SASAVG
+1701 STSSVG

-1732 APSESD
+1732 APSRSD

-1751 LVPEGV
+1751 IVPEGV

-1791 KEDASTE
+1791 KEGASTE

-1813 GTNLLKGVCD
+1813 GTNLLKGVCY
-1823 SNEARNTSAT
+1823 SNEARNTLAT

-1843 GTIGFYLYTADYL
+1843 GNIGFYLYTADYL

>member
-58 FSASFVKANGKLTFG
+58 FSASFVKADGKLTFG

-138 LQIVWRAVLRDGS
+138 LQIVWRALLRDGS
-151 HYLRTELEITAN
+151 HYLRTELEITAS
-163 GADVLMDNITP
+163 GANVAMEEITP

-180 NVTGNTPPVVV
+180 NVAGNTPPVVV
-191 GNTRGAVIAS
+191 GNTCGAVIAN

-212 GKQKA
+212 GVQTSGA
-217 GRDQDTDKFTKD
+217 ASDLDHFTKD
-229 SWVTESFA
+229 GWTASDFSWR
-237 WEPAE
+237 P
-242 SEIPAG
+242 SEIPSGMTG
-248 VMQSTTTQ
+248 V
-256 YTLTA
+256 TLENLA
-261 DIVKAMRGY
+261 VKRGY
-270 LYFTQS
+270 LHFNTTGS
-276 GQQTITFTYVGGGHA
+276 QTITLTFASGTHK
-291 LHLLGVDVLDPL
+291 LNIKGVDLCDPL
-303 TGAVKASDYHYGK
+303 TGEVVASDYH
-316 AGSPSSNNTFTV
+316 AGSTGDSHSNNVYTLNVPAAT
-328 NIPEAGAY
+328 NY
-336 LVRYFAANPS
+336 MVRFFVDDVTETITSTGN
-346 SDAIMSNGTI
+346 I
-356 TYSQTTGEVEV
+356 TYSGGVADVEIVRDLQQGEQTTQQ
-367 KRDLTQSTGTE
+367 KAIQ
-378 ETEASEAMKKA
+378 MK
-389 WTAVA
+389 AVA
-394 LTPQKLNVGPKVYA
+394 LKPARTAPVIKLITNVS
-408 LGTPSILTDENSTE
+408 GTADKT
-422 ETTPDYSLT
+422 LT
-431 VGGDNAVITWAAGSA
+431 VGGSAQEFTWTTGA
-446 STNWPTT
+446 SSWPTNT
-453 TTVPSQVTALQSSA
+453 SDVPAEVTALQTSA
-467 ATNRKMEKTVEIGA
+467 ATNRKMEKIVTFETAGKLTTTV
-481 QGVLTATVRWT
+481 TYT
-492 SGNGS
+492 SG
-497 NHKLNVFGVDLVN
+497 NHKLNLFGIDIVDGNGNVI
-510 DAGLVVAGDYHHGT
+510 AADYHHGT
-524 MGGSLVNNVYTL
+524 MGGSLTNNIYTFIV
-536 LAPAGTYTLRI
+536 PAGTFKIRYHA
-547 FSADYTG
+547 ADYSG
-554 DNVNQNGGTA
+554 DQVTLNAGKASMALTA
-564 TLSLA
+564 IGSI
-569 EGVDNLTTSA
+569 TTTASNETWTNSTWSA
-579 NNDDTWVTADFAAVT
+579 ATN
-594 SVPSGITDINAQY
+594 VPSGITSLQGKDGSDIYNITAANTKSFTNPYSISSAGILNVEVLYVGGSSRIDAVGVELLNARGQVLSSDY
-607 STSNVKAK
+607 
-615 THHFYNTTE
+615 HFGY
-624 GLLDVT
+624 
-630 MQYTGQD
+630 
-637 ASGNNKKLFTL
+637 SGNAK
-648 GVAVIDALGNV
+648 
-659 VSEDYHNGSTGG
+659 
-671 TSENNSYQVYVPA
+671 ENNTYQVIVPEAGAYYLRYYCSLDKQSSLPTSGKMNFALTPVEGELTEASAPLTTSWQTSTWTAATNVPA
-684 GCFTLRYYAS
+684 GITNLQIVDAS
-694 TLQEGA
+694 T
-700 VGCNGRIDFTLTP
+700 V
-713 VTSRI
+713 
-718 AESTTIPSESW
+718 
-729 ATSNWSTPAASD
+729 
-741 VPDDVLALQVVD
+741 
-753 GTNERNVTAANVRTV
+753 NVTAANTKSFTRT
-768 KNLYYINAGEL
+768 YIINAGGMA
-779 VVEMTYG
+779 VEMKYL

-793 AVGLD
+793 AVGVELLD
-798 LVDLDGNVVAHD
+798 MRDNVVAHD

-815 AGTGKNDNVYHLTVP
+815 CGNAKDNNLYHLVVP
-830 QTGMY
+830 EDGMY
-835 FLRYFSSLDYQGSL
+835 QVRYYCSTDYQGALPATGEMKLYLSESIGSLNATTTTWNGNWQSSSWWKANTYEIQNRLIEAGAQANQLYMASRSLHLDL
-849 PESGSFKFILQEN
+849 PEGVGSAQMKVNFTWV
-862 LPAISIDAPSTS
+862 D
-874 LTYNGTTSW
+874 NGT
-883 WNLRDAEVPL
+883 
-893 RVSEM
+893 SEQ
-898 GCTIDNARVGIR
+898 
-910 NFHLT
+910 
-915 MPDLPADGKMTMSV
+915 K
-929 NIAYQS
+929 
-935 GADRLNLY
+935 RLNIY
-943 GVELVDANGTTVND
+943 GVELADQNGSIVASDYHAGTT
-957 MHAGYAGNPNSNNTY
+957 GTSNSNNNYTFTISGQPSGNYELRYYVSNKETLNSSGTMSVDLGFTY
-972 TFDLTGNTGQY
+972 T
-983 QLRIYTGNVT
+983 
-993 TSSGNITVSVKP
+993 
-1005 VYPLHLYAEATTPI
+1005 LHLYAETATPI
-1019 EGVWSRHTTL
+1019 KGVWRRNTTL
-1029 ANGKTW
+1029 AQGKTW
-1035 KVGTVVGLI
+1035 KVSHVVGLI
-1044 AQSGST
+1044 AQSNNT
-1050 GDSKYTDQ
+1050 EESKYTDQ

-1075 RAFPCYIS
+1075 RPFPCYIS

-1090 RNNSQDYSRN
+1090 RNNAQDYSTN
-1100 MTVAQCT
+1100 MTVSQCEN
-1107 DVVNQWKTNLFDK
+1107 VVKQWKTNLFDK
-1120 YDHSVKAFLWDDG
+1120 YGKKVKSFLWDDG

-1138 TWGFNPN
+1138 TWRFNPN
-1145 FPNGFTEPDAVA
+1145 FPNGFSEPNAVA
-1157 RKMGSGMGAW
+1157 EKMGSSLGAW

-1172 GYGESGNYRRAYWN
+1172 GYGTSGNYRRNYWS
-1186 AGRGGMQLSNP
+1186 GRGGMQLSNP
-1197 AYYQTFIDAC
+1197 AYYKTFIDAC
-1207 SYMINNYDFRFF
+1207 TYMLTNYSFNFF
-1219 KFDGISAQFSSVGP
+1219 KFDGISAQFSAVGP
-1233 DAGTTGEENAEGI
+1233 DAGDTGIENAEGI

-1254 AIKPDIFLNTSVG
+1254 AIKPDVFLNTSVG

-1284 ENDYDNVGNQGSDR
+1284 ENDYDKVGNQGSDR
-1298 EKWIT
+1298 ERWIT

-1327 HGFILSKFGGAQN
+1327 HGFIFSKFGGAQD
-1340 RDYAGIVRELRCAFA
+1340 REYAGVVRELRCAFA

-1370 NTVSDDTH
+1370 NTVSDETH

-1414 AKSEVYGWASW
+1414 TKSEVYGWASW
-1425 NGRKATLAL
+1425 NGKKATLAL
-1434 RNGQASAQNFTTT
+1434 RNGQASAQSFTTT

-1469 DQADLEGLTVGR
+1469 DQADLDGLTVGTP
-1481 AINIDEELTLNF
+1481 INIDEELTLNF

-1504 DSNAATTVD
+1504 DSNATTVD
-1513 AAAMNALVLEAKR
+1513 AAAMNALLLEAKR

-1565 APTQDALNALQQAI
+1565 APTQNDLTTLQNAIDA
-1579 NTYKAATEEI
+1579 YKAATEEI

-1604 DDTEYYLDYNAENGS
+1604 DDTEYYLDYNAESGQ

-1652 GKYLTVPTV
+1652 GKYLTVPTG
-1661 SGALTASYDAADNLL
+1661 SGALTASYAEADNLL
-1676 SLQKTAADFGVLR
+1676 SLQKTEADFGVLR
-1689 LANNAGNSWLTA
+1689 LANNAGDSWLTA
-1701 SASAVG
+1701 SISSVG

-1719 FHPMEYANLVTLR
+1719 FRPMEYANLVTLK
-1732 APSESD
+1732 APTTAD

-1791 KEDASTE
+1791 MQDASTE
-1798 ARFIPAADEQLGTLD
+1798 ARFIPAANEQLGTLD
-1813 GTNLLKGVCD
+1813 GTNLLKGVCN
-1823 SNEARNTSAT
+1823 SNVARTPSAT
-1833 TYVLNGNRTT
+1833 TYVLNGNRTS

-1892 GNHLPLY
+1892 GNNLPLY

>member
-58 FSASFVKANGKLTFG
+58 FSASFVKADGKLTFG
-73 GCTAMDLQAEEN
+73 GCTAMNLQAEEN

-128 QLVANYTYDN
+128 QLVANYTYNN

-180 NVTGNTPPVVV
+180 NVTGNTAPVVV
-191 GNTRGAVIAS
+191 GNTRGAVIAN

-212 GKQKA
+212 GVQTSGA
-217 GRDQDTDKFTKD
+217 ASDLDHFTKD
-229 SWVTESFA
+229 GWTASDFSWR
-237 WEPAE
+237 P
-242 SEIPAG
+242 SEIPSGMTG
-248 VMQSTTTQ
+248 V
-256 YTLTA
+256 TLENLA
-261 DIVKAMRGY
+261 VKRGY
-270 LYFTQS
+270 LHFNTTGS
-276 GQQTITFTYVGGGHA
+276 QTITLTFASGTHK
-291 LHLLGVDVLDPL
+291 LNIKGVDLCDPL
-303 TGAVKASDYHYGK
+303 TGEVVASDYH
-316 AGSPSSNNTFTV
+316 AGSTGDSHSNNVYTLNVPAAT
-328 NIPEAGAY
+328 NY
-336 LVRYFAANPS
+336 MVRFFVDDVTETITSTGN
-346 SDAIMSNGTI
+346 I
-356 TYSQTTGEVEV
+356 TYSGGVANVEVVRDLQQGEQTTQQ
-367 KRDLTQSTGTE
+367 KAIQ
-378 ETEASEAMKKA
+378 MK
-389 WTAVA
+389 AVA
-394 LTPQKLNVGPKVYA
+394 LKPARTAPVIKLITNVS
-408 LGTPSILTDENSTE
+408 GTADKT
-422 ETTPDYSLT
+422 LT
-431 VGGDNAVITWAAGSA
+431 VGGSAQEFTWTTGA
-446 STNWPTT
+446 SSWPTNT
-453 TTVPSQVTALQSSA
+453 SDVPAEVTALQTSA
-467 ATNRKMEKTVEIGA
+467 ATNRKMEKIVTFETAGKLTTTV
-481 QGVLTATVRWT
+481 TYT
-492 SGNGS
+492 SG
-497 NHKLNVFGVDLVN
+497 NHKLNLFGIDIVDGNGNVI
-510 DAGLVVAGDYHHGT
+510 AADYHHGT
-524 MGGSLVNNVYTL
+524 MGGSLTNNIYTFIV
-536 LAPAGTYTLRI
+536 PAGTFKIRYHA
-547 FSADYTG
+547 ADYSG
-554 DNVNQNGGTA
+554 DQVTLNAGKASMALTA
-564 TLSLA
+564 IGSI
-569 EGVDNLTTSA
+569 TTTASNETWTNSTWSA
-579 NNDDTWVTADFAAVT
+579 ATN
-594 SVPSGITDINAQY
+594 VPSGITSLQGKDGSDIYNITAANTKSFTNPYSISSAGILNVEVLYVGGWYRIEAVGVELLNARGQVLSSDY
-607 STSNVKAK
+607 
-615 THHFYNTTE
+615 HFGY
-624 GLLDVT
+624 
-630 MQYTGQD
+630 
-637 ASGNNKKLFTL
+637 SGNAK
-648 GVAVIDALGNV
+648 
-659 VSEDYHNGSTGG
+659 
-671 TSENNSYQVYVPA
+671 ENNTYQVIVPEAGAYYLRYYCSLDKQSDLPTSGKMNFALTPVEGELTEASAPLTTSWQTSTWTAATNVPA
-684 GCFTLRYYAS
+684 GITNLQIVDAS
-694 TLQEGA
+694 T
-700 VGCNGRIDFTLTP
+700 V
-713 VTSRI
+713 
-718 AESTTIPSESW
+718 
-729 ATSNWSTPAASD
+729 
-741 VPDDVLALQVVD
+741 
-753 GTNERNVTAANVRTV
+753 NVTAANTKSFTRM
-768 KNLYYINAGEL
+768 YIINAGGMA
-779 VVEMTYG
+779 VEMKYLSG
-786 SGAKRLD
+786 SKRLD
-793 AVGLD
+793 AVGVELLD
-798 LVDLDGNVVAHD
+798 MRGNVVAHD
-810 YHFGY
+810 YHFSYCGN
-815 AGTGKNDNVYHLTVP
+815 AKDNNLYHLVVP
-830 QTGMY
+830 EDGMY
-835 FLRYFSSLDYQGSL
+835 QVRYYCSTDYQGSL
-849 PESGSFKFILQEN
+849 PATGEMKLYLSESIGSLNATTTTWNGNWQSSSWWKANTYEIQNRLIEAGAQAN
-862 LPAISIDAPSTS
+862 QLYMASRSLHLDLPEDVSSAQMKVNFTWVD
-874 LTYNGTTSW
+874 NGT
-883 WNLRDAEVPL
+883 
-893 RVSEM
+893 
-898 GCTIDNARVGIR
+898 
-910 NFHLT
+910 
-915 MPDLPADGKMTMSV
+915 
-929 NIAYQS
+929 S
-935 GADRLNLY
+935 GQKRLNIY
-943 GVELVDANGTTVND
+943 GVELADQNGSIVASDYHAGTT
-957 MHAGYAGNPNSNNTY
+957 GTSNSNNNYTFTISGQPSGNYELRYYVSNKETLNSSGTMSVDLGFTY
-972 TFDLTGNTGQY
+972 T
-983 QLRIYTGNVT
+983 
-993 TSSGNITVSVKP
+993 
-1005 VYPLHLYAEATTPI
+1005 LHLYAETATPI
-1019 EGVWSRHTTL
+1019 KGVWRRNTTL
-1029 ANGKTW
+1029 AQGKTW
-1035 KVGTVVGLI
+1035 KVSHVVGLI
-1044 AQSGST
+1044 AQSGET
-1050 GDSKYTDQ
+1050 TDIKYTDQ

-1075 RAFPCYIS
+1075 RPFPCYIS
-1083 WYELNIN
+1083 WYELNIG
-1090 RNNSQDYSRN
+1090 RNNDRNYTNN

-1120 YDHSVKAFLWDDG
+1120 YDHSVKAFVWDDG
-1133 WDEYG
+1133 WDSYG
-1138 TWGFNPN
+1138 TWTFNPN

-1157 RKMGSGMGAW
+1157 RKMGSGIGAW

-1186 AGRGGMQLSNP
+1186 AGRGGMQLSN
-1197 AYYQTFIDAC
+1197 ADYYKVFIDAC
-1207 SYMINNYDFRFF
+1207 SYMINHYDFRFF
-1219 KFDGISAQFSSVGP
+1219 KFDGISAQFSAVGP

-1254 AIKPDIFLNTSVG
+1254 AIKPDIFLNTTVG

-1284 ENDYDNVGNQGSDR
+1284 ENDYGEIGNQGTDR

-1312 YVTNSPLCPINTLMT
+1312 FVTNSPLCPINTLMT
-1327 HGFILSKFGGAQN
+1327 HGFILTKYGSVS
-1340 RDYAGIVRELRCAFA
+1340 RDMSYAGIVRELRCAFA

-1370 NTVSDDTH
+1370 STVSDDTH

-1425 NGRKATLAL
+1425 NGKKATLAL
-1434 RNGQASAQNFTTT
+1434 RNGQASAQSFTTT

-1455 AHVTGTIT
+1455 AHITGTIT
-1463 FTKAFT
+1463 LSKAFT
-1469 DQADLEGLTVGR
+1469 DQADLDGLTVGTP
-1481 AINIDEELTLNF
+1481 INIDTELTINF

-1504 DSNAATTVD
+1504 DSNASTVD
-1513 AAAMNALVLEAKR
+1513 AAAMNALLLEAKR
-1526 TLEHTGTGYPK
+1526 TLEHTGTGYPV

-1565 APTQDALNALQQAI
+1565 APSQDDLTALQNAI
-1579 NTYKAATEEI
+1579 NAYKAATEDI

-1604 DDTEYYLDYNAENGS
+1604 DNAEYYLDYNAESES
-1619 LALAER
+1619 LALAKR

-1652 GKYLTVPTV
+1652 GKYLTVPTG
-1661 SGALTASYDAADNLL
+1661 SGALTTAYAAANNLL
-1676 SLQKTAADFGVLR
+1676 TLQKTAADFGVLR

-1701 SASAVG
+1701 STSSVG
-1707 NAATAAEGTTLL
+1707 NAATAADGTTLL

-1732 APSESD
+1732 APSTSD

-1751 LVPEGV
+1751 IVPEGV

-1765 DNSEETMTLQQLNGG
+1765 DNREETMTLQQLNGG

-1791 KEDASTE
+1791 KADASTE
-1798 ARFIPAADEQLGTLD
+1798 ARFIPAANEQLGTLD
-1813 GTNLLKGVCD
+1813 GTNLLKGVCN

-1892 GNHLPLY
+1892 GNNLPLY

>member
-58 FSASFVKANGKLTFG
+58 FSASFVKADGKLTFG
-73 GCTAMDLQAEEN
+73 GCAAMDLQAEEN

-191 GNTRGAVIAS
+191 GNTRGAVIAN

-212 GKQKA
+212 GVQTSGA
-217 GRDQDTDKFTKD
+217 ASDLDHFTKD
-229 SWVTESFA
+229 GWTASDFSWR
-237 WEPAE
+237 P
-242 SEIPAG
+242 SEIPSGMTG
-248 VMQSTTTQ
+248 V
-256 YTLTA
+256 TLKNLA
-261 DIVKAMRGY
+261 VKRGY
-270 LYFTQS
+270 LHFNTTGS
-276 GQQTITFTYVGGGHA
+276 QTITLTFASGTHK
-291 LHLLGVDVLDPL
+291 LNIKGVDLCDPL
-303 TGAVKASDYHYGK
+303 TGEVVASDYH
-316 AGSPSSNNTFTV
+316 AGSTGDSHSNNVYTLNVPAAT
-328 NIPEAGAY
+328 NY
-336 LVRYFAANPS
+336 MVRFFVDDVTETITSTGN
-346 SDAIMSNGTI
+346 I
-356 TYSQTTGEVEV
+356 TYSGGVADVEIVRDLQQGEQTTQQ
-367 KRDLTQSTGTE
+367 KAIQ
-378 ETEASEAMKKA
+378 MK
-389 WTAVA
+389 AVA
-394 LTPQKLNVGPKVYA
+394 LKPARTAPVIKLITNVS
-408 LGTPSILTDENSTE
+408 GTADKT
-422 ETTPDYSLT
+422 LT
-431 VGGDNAVITWAAGSA
+431 VGGSAQEFTWTTGA
-446 STNWPTT
+446 SSWPTNT
-453 TTVPSQVTALQSSA
+453 SDVPAEVTALQTSA
-467 ATNRKMEKTVEIGA
+467 ATNRKMEKIVTFETAGKLTTTV
-481 QGVLTATVRWT
+481 TYT
-492 SGNGS
+492 SG
-497 NHKLNVFGVDLVN
+497 NHKLNLFGIDIVDGNGNVI
-510 DAGLVVAGDYHHGT
+510 AADYHHGT
-524 MGGSLVNNVYTL
+524 MGGSLTNNIYTFIV
-536 LAPAGTYTLRI
+536 PAGTFKIRYHA
-547 FSADYTG
+547 ADYSG
-554 DNVNQNGGTA
+554 DQVTLNAGKASMALTA
-564 TLSLA
+564 IGSI
-569 EGVDNLTTSA
+569 TTTASNETWTNSTWSA
-579 NNDDTWVTADFAAVT
+579 ATN
-594 SVPSGITDINAQY
+594 VPSGITSLQGKDGSDIYNITAANTKSFTNPY
-607 STSNVKAK
+607 SISSAGILNVEVL
-615 THHFYNTTE
+615 Y
-624 GLLDVT
+624 V
-630 MQYTGQD
+630 
-637 ASGNNKKLFTL
+637 
-648 GVAVIDALGNV
+648 
-659 VSEDYHNGSTGG
+659 GG
-671 TSENNSYQVYVPA
+671 TSRIDAVGVELLNARGQVLSSDYHFGYSGNAKENNTYQVIVPEAGAYYLRYYCSLDKQRDLPTSGKMNFALTPVEGELTEASAPLTTSWQTSTWTAATNVPA
-684 GCFTLRYYAS
+684 GITNLQIVDAS
-694 TLQEGA
+694 T
-700 VGCNGRIDFTLTP
+700 V
-713 VTSRI
+713 
-718 AESTTIPSESW
+718 
-729 ATSNWSTPAASD
+729 
-741 VPDDVLALQVVD
+741 
-753 GTNERNVTAANVRTV
+753 NVTAANTKSFTRT
-768 KNLYYINAGEL
+768 YIINAGGMA
-779 VVEMTYG
+779 VEMKYLSG
-786 SGAKRLD
+786 SKRLD
-793 AVGLD
+793 AVGVELLD
-798 LVDLDGNVVAHD
+798 MRGNVVAHD

-815 AGTGKNDNVYHLTVP
+815 CGNAKDNNLYHLVVP
-830 QTGMY
+830 EDGMY
-835 FLRYFSSLDYQGSL
+835 QVRYYCSTDYQEALPATGEMKLYLSESIGSL
-849 PESGSFKFILQEN
+849 N
-862 LPAISIDAPSTS
+862 AT
-874 LTYNGTTSW
+874 TTTWNGNWQSSSW
-883 WNLRDAEVPL
+883 WKANTYEIQNRLIEAGAQANQLYMASRSL
-893 RVSEM
+893 
-898 GCTIDNARVGIR
+898 
-910 NFHLT
+910 HL
-915 MPDLPADGKMTMSV
+915 DLPEGVGSAQMKV
-929 NIAYQS
+929 NFTWVS
-935 GADRLNLY
+935 GQKRLNIY
-943 GVELVDANGTTVND
+943 GVELADQNGSIVASDYHAGTT
-957 MHAGYAGNPNSNNTY
+957 GTSNSNNNYTFTISGQPSGNYELRYYVSNKETLNSSGTMSVDLGFTY
-972 TFDLTGNTGQY
+972 T
-983 QLRIYTGNVT
+983 
-993 TSSGNITVSVKP
+993 
-1005 VYPLHLYAEATTPI
+1005 LHLYAETATPI
-1019 EGVWSRHTTL
+1019 KGVWRRNTTL
-1029 ANGKTW
+1029 AQGKTW
-1035 KVGTVVGLI
+1035 KVSHVVGLI
-1044 AQSGST
+1044 AQSGET
-1050 GDSKYTDQ
+1050 TDIKYTDQ

-1090 RNNSQDYSRN
+1090 RNNSADYSNN
-1100 MTVAQCT
+1100 MKVGQCT

-1120 YDHSVKAFLWDDG
+1120 YDKKVKAFVWDDG

-1197 AYYQTFIDAC
+1197 AYYQTFINAC

-1284 ENDYDNVGNQGSDR
+1284 ENDYDKVGNQGSDR
-1298 EKWIT
+1298 ERWIT

-1327 HGFILSKFGGAQN
+1327 HGFILSTHGGATDRN
-1340 RDYAGIVRELRCAFA
+1340 YAGIVRELRCAFA

-1425 NGRKATLAL
+1425 NGKKATLAL
-1434 RNGQASAQNFTTT
+1434 RNGQASAQSFTTT

-1455 AHVTGTIT
+1455 AHITGSIT

-1469 DQADLEGLTVGR
+1469 DQADLEGLAVGEP
-1481 AINIDEELTLNF
+1481 IDIDTELTINF

-1513 AAAMNALVLEAKR
+1513 AAAMNALLLEAKR

-1537 AAADDVTTGS
+1537 AAANDVTTGS

-1565 APTQDALNALQQAI
+1565 APSQDALNALQQAI

-1604 DDTEYYLDYNAENGS
+1604 GDTEYYLDYNAESG

-1652 GKYLTVPTV
+1652 GKYLTVPTG
-1661 SGALTASYDAADNLL
+1661 SGALTASYAAADNLL

-1689 LANNAGNSWLTA
+1689 LANNTGDSWLTA
-1701 SASAVG
+1701 SISAVG

-1732 APSESD
+1732 APSTSD

-1765 DNSEETMTLQQLNGG
+1765 DNREETMTLQQLNGG

-1813 GTNLLKGVCD
+1813 GTNLLKGVCN
-1823 SNEARNTSAT
+1823 SNVARTPSAT
-1833 TYVLNGNRTT
+1833 TYVLNGNRTS

>member
-58 FSASFVKANGKLTFG
+58 FSASFVKADGKLTFG

-191 GNTRGAVIAS
+191 GNTRGAVIAN

-212 GKQKA
+212 GVQTSGA
-217 GRDQDTDKFTKD
+217 ASDLDHFTKD
-229 SWVTESFA
+229 GWTASDFSWR
-237 WEPAE
+237 P
-242 SEIPAG
+242 SEIPSGMTG
-248 VMQSTTTQ
+248 V
-256 YTLTA
+256 TLENLA
-261 DIVKAMRGY
+261 VKRGY
-270 LYFTQS
+270 LHFNTTGS
-276 GQQTITFTYVGGGHA
+276 QTITLTFASGTHK
-291 LHLLGVDVLDPL
+291 LNIKGVDLCDPL
-303 TGAVKASDYHYGK
+303 TGEVVASDYH
-316 AGSPSSNNTFTV
+316 AGSTGDSHSNNVYTLNVPAAT
-328 NIPEAGAY
+328 NY
-336 LVRYFAANPS
+336 MVRFFVDDVTETITSTGN
-346 SDAIMSNGTI
+346 I
-356 TYSQTTGEVEV
+356 TYSGGVADVEIVRDLQQGEQTTQQ
-367 KRDLTQSTGTE
+367 KAIQ
-378 ETEASEAMKKA
+378 MK
-389 WTAVA
+389 AVA
-394 LTPQKLNVGPKVYA
+394 LKPARTAPVIKLITNVS
-408 LGTPSILTDENSTE
+408 GTADKT
-422 ETTPDYSLT
+422 LT
-431 VGGDNAVITWAAGSA
+431 VGGSAQEFTWTTGA
-446 STNWPTT
+446 SSWPTNT
-453 TTVPSQVTALQSSA
+453 SDVPAEVTALQTSA
-467 ATNRKMEKTVEIGA
+467 ATNRKMEKIVTFETAGKLTTTV
-481 QGVLTATVRWT
+481 TYT
-492 SGNGS
+492 SG
-497 NHKLNVFGVDLVN
+497 NHKLNLFGIDIVDGNGNVI
-510 DAGLVVAGDYHHGT
+510 AADYHHGT
-524 MGGSLVNNVYTL
+524 MGGSLTNNIYTFIV
-536 LAPAGTYTLRI
+536 PAGTFKIRYHA
-547 FSADYTG
+547 ADYSG
-554 DNVNQNGGTA
+554 DQVTLNAGKASMALTA
-564 TLSLA
+564 IGSI
-569 EGVDNLTTSA
+569 TTTASNETWTNSTWSA
-579 NNDDTWVTADFAAVT
+579 ATN
-594 SVPSGITDINAQY
+594 VPSGITSLQGKDGSDIYNITAANTKSFTNPYSISSAGILNVEVLYVGGWYRIEAVGVELLNARGQVLSSDY
-607 STSNVKAK
+607 
-615 THHFYNTTE
+615 HFGY
-624 GLLDVT
+624 
-630 MQYTGQD
+630 
-637 ASGNNKKLFTL
+637 SGNAK
-648 GVAVIDALGNV
+648 
-659 VSEDYHNGSTGG
+659 
-671 TSENNSYQVYVPA
+671 ENNTYQVIVPEAGAYYLRYYCSLDKQSDLPTSGKMNFALTPVEGELTEASAPLTTSWQTSTWTAATNVPA
-684 GCFTLRYYAS
+684 GITNLQIVDAS
-694 TLQEGA
+694 T
-700 VGCNGRIDFTLTP
+700 V
-713 VTSRI
+713 
-718 AESTTIPSESW
+718 
-729 ATSNWSTPAASD
+729 
-741 VPDDVLALQVVD
+741 
-753 GTNERNVTAANVRTV
+753 NVTAANTKSFTRM
-768 KNLYYINAGEL
+768 YIINAGGMA
-779 VVEMTYG
+779 VEMKYLSG
-786 SGAKRLD
+786 SKRLD
-793 AVGLD
+793 AVGVELLD
-798 LVDLDGNVVAHD
+798 MRGNVVAHD
-810 YHFGY
+810 YHFSYCGN
-815 AGTGKNDNVYHLTVP
+815 AKDNNLYHLVVP
-830 QTGMY
+830 EDGMY
-835 FLRYFSSLDYQGSL
+835 QVRYYCSTDYQGSL
-849 PESGSFKFILQEN
+849 PATGEMKLYLSESIGSLNATTTTWNGNWQSSSWWKANTYEIQNRLIEAGAQAN
-862 LPAISIDAPSTS
+862 QLYMASRSLHLDLPEDVSSAQMKVNFTWVD
-874 LTYNGTTSW
+874 NGT
-883 WNLRDAEVPL
+883 
-893 RVSEM
+893 
-898 GCTIDNARVGIR
+898 
-910 NFHLT
+910 
-915 MPDLPADGKMTMSV
+915 
-929 NIAYQS
+929 S
-935 GADRLNLY
+935 GQKRLNIY
-943 GVELVDANGTTVND
+943 GVELADQNGSIVASDYHAGTT
-957 MHAGYAGNPNSNNTY
+957 GTSNSNNNYTFTISGQPSGNYELRYYVSNKETLNSSGTMSVDLGFTY
-972 TFDLTGNTGQY
+972 T
-983 QLRIYTGNVT
+983 
-993 TSSGNITVSVKP
+993 
-1005 VYPLHLYAEATTPI
+1005 LHLYAETATPI
-1019 EGVWSRHTTL
+1019 KGVWRRNTTL
-1029 ANGKTW
+1029 AQGKTW
-1035 KVGTVVGLI
+1035 KVSHVVGLI
-1044 AQSGST
+1044 AQSGET
-1050 GDSKYTDQ
+1050 TDIKYTDQ

-1075 RAFPCYIS
+1075 RPFPCYIS
-1083 WYELNIN
+1083 WYELNIG
-1090 RNNSQDYSRN
+1090 RNNDRNYTNN

-1120 YDHSVKAFLWDDG
+1120 YDHSVKAFVWDDG
-1133 WDEYG
+1133 WDSYG
-1138 TWGFNPN
+1138 TWTFNPN

-1157 RKMGSGMGAW
+1157 RKMGSGIGAW

-1186 AGRGGMQLSNP
+1186 AGRGGMQLSN
-1197 AYYQTFIDAC
+1197 ADYYKVFIDAC
-1207 SYMINNYDFRFF
+1207 SYMINHYDFRFF
-1219 KFDGISAQFSSVGP
+1219 KFDGISAQFSAVGP

-1254 AIKPDIFLNTSVG
+1254 AIKPDIFLNTTVG

-1284 ENDYDNVGNQGSDR
+1284 ENDYGEIGNQGTDR

-1312 YVTNSPLCPINTLMT
+1312 FVTNSPLCPINTLMT
-1327 HGFILSKFGGAQN
+1327 HGFILTKYGSVS
-1340 RDYAGIVRELRCAFA
+1340 RDMSYAGIVRELRCAFA

-1364 NDYDLT
+1364 NDYDQT
-1370 NTVSDDTH
+1370 STVSDDTH

-1425 NGRKATLAL
+1425 NGKKATLAL
-1434 RNGQASAQNFTTT
+1434 RNGQASAQSFTTT

-1455 AHVTGTIT
+1455 AHITGTIT
-1463 FTKAFT
+1463 LSKAFT
-1469 DQADLEGLTVGR
+1469 DQADLDGLTVGTP
-1481 AINIDEELTLNF
+1481 INIDTELTINF

-1504 DSNAATTVD
+1504 DSNASTVD
-1513 AAAMNALVLEAKR
+1513 AAAMNALLLEAKR
-1526 TLEHTGTGYPK
+1526 TLEHTGTGYPV

-1565 APTQDALNALQQAI
+1565 APSQDDLTALQNAI
-1579 NTYKAATEEI
+1579 NAYKAATEDI

-1604 DDTEYYLDYNAENGS
+1604 DNAEYYLDYNAESES
-1619 LALAER
+1619 LALAKR

-1652 GKYLTVPTV
+1652 GKYLTVPTG
-1661 SGALTASYDAADNLL
+1661 SGALTTAYAAANNLL
-1676 SLQKTAADFGVLR
+1676 TLQKTAADFGVLR

-1701 SASAVG
+1701 STSSVG
-1707 NAATAAEGTTLL
+1707 NAATAADGTTLL

-1732 APSESD
+1732 APSTSD

-1751 LVPEGV
+1751 IVPEGV

-1765 DNSEETMTLQQLNGG
+1765 DNREETMTLQQLNGG

-1791 KEDASTE
+1791 KADASTE
-1798 ARFIPAADEQLGTLD
+1798 ARFIPAANEQLGTLD
-1813 GTNLLKGVCD
+1813 GTNLLKGVCN

-1892 GNHLPLY
+1892 GNNLPLY

>member
-58 FSASFVKANGKLTFG
+58 FSASFVKADGKLTFG
-73 GCTAMDLQAEEN
+73 GCTAMNLQAEEN

-191 GNTRGAVIAS
+191 GNTRGAVIAN

-212 GKQKA
+212 GVQTSGA
-217 GRDQDTDKFTKD
+217 ASDLDHFTKD
-229 SWVTESFA
+229 GWTASDFSWR
-237 WEPAE
+237 P
-242 SEIPAG
+242 SEIPSGMTG
-248 VMQSTTTQ
+248 V
-256 YTLTA
+256 TLENLA
-261 DIVKAMRGY
+261 VKRGY
-270 LYFTQS
+270 LHFNTTGS
-276 GQQTITFTYVGGGHA
+276 QTITLTFASGTHK
-291 LHLLGVDVLDPL
+291 LNIKGVDLCDPL
-303 TGAVKASDYHYGK
+303 TGEVVASDYH
-316 AGSPSSNNTFTV
+316 AGSTGDSHSNNVYTLNVPAAT
-328 NIPEAGAY
+328 NY
-336 LVRYFAANPS
+336 MVRFFVDDVTETITSTGN
-346 SDAIMSNGTI
+346 I
-356 TYSQTTGEVEV
+356 TYSGGVADVEIVRDLQQGEQTTQQ
-367 KRDLTQSTGTE
+367 KAIQ
-378 ETEASEAMKKA
+378 MK
-389 WTAVA
+389 AVA
-394 LTPQKLNVGPKVYA
+394 LKPARTAPVIKLITNVS
-408 LGTPSILTDENSTE
+408 GTADKT
-422 ETTPDYSLT
+422 LT
-431 VGGDNAVITWAAGSA
+431 VGGSAQEFTWTTGA
-446 STNWPTT
+446 SSWPTNT
-453 TTVPSQVTALQSSA
+453 SDVPAEVTALQTSA
-467 ATNRKMEKTVEIGA
+467 ATNRKMEKIVTFETAGKLTTTV
-481 QGVLTATVRWT
+481 TYT
-492 SGNGS
+492 SG
-497 NHKLNVFGVDLVN
+497 NHKLNLFGIDIVDGNGNVI
-510 DAGLVVAGDYHHGT
+510 AADYHHGT
-524 MGGSLVNNVYTL
+524 MGGSLTNNIYTFIV
-536 LAPAGTYTLRI
+536 PAGTFKIRYHA
-547 FSADYTG
+547 ADYSG
-554 DNVNQNGGTA
+554 DQVTLNAGKASMALTA
-564 TLSLA
+564 IGSI
-569 EGVDNLTTSA
+569 TTTASNETWTNSTWSA
-579 NNDDTWVTADFAAVT
+579 ATN
-594 SVPSGITDINAQY
+594 VPSGITSLQGKDGSDIYNITAANTKSFTNPYSISSAGILNVEVLYVGGWYRIEAVGVELLNARGQVLSSDY
-607 STSNVKAK
+607 
-615 THHFYNTTE
+615 HFGY
-624 GLLDVT
+624 
-630 MQYTGQD
+630 
-637 ASGNNKKLFTL
+637 SGNAK
-648 GVAVIDALGNV
+648 
-659 VSEDYHNGSTGG
+659 
-671 TSENNSYQVYVPA
+671 ENNTYQVIVPEAGAYYLRYYCSLDKQSDLPTSGKMNFALTPVEGELTEASAPLTTSWQTSTWTAATNVPA
-684 GCFTLRYYAS
+684 GITNLQIVDAS
-694 TLQEGA
+694 T
-700 VGCNGRIDFTLTP
+700 V
-713 VTSRI
+713 
-718 AESTTIPSESW
+718 
-729 ATSNWSTPAASD
+729 
-741 VPDDVLALQVVD
+741 
-753 GTNERNVTAANVRTV
+753 NVTAANTKSFTRM
-768 KNLYYINAGEL
+768 YIINAGGMA
-779 VVEMTYG
+779 VEMKYLSG
-786 SGAKRLD
+786 SKRLD
-793 AVGLD
+793 AVGVELLD
-798 LVDLDGNVVAHD
+798 MRGNVVAHD
-810 YHFGY
+810 YHFSYCGN
-815 AGTGKNDNVYHLTVP
+815 AKDNNLYHLVVP
-830 QTGMY
+830 EDGMY
-835 FLRYFSSLDYQGSL
+835 QVRYYCSTDYQGSL
-849 PESGSFKFILQEN
+849 PATGEMKLYLSESIGSLNATTTTWNGNWQSSSWWKANTYEIQNRLIEAGAQAN
-862 LPAISIDAPSTS
+862 QLYMASRSLHLDLPEDVSSAQMKVNFTWVD
-874 LTYNGTTSW
+874 NGT
-883 WNLRDAEVPL
+883 
-893 RVSEM
+893 
-898 GCTIDNARVGIR
+898 
-910 NFHLT
+910 
-915 MPDLPADGKMTMSV
+915 
-929 NIAYQS
+929 S
-935 GADRLNLY
+935 GQKRLNIY
-943 GVELVDANGTTVND
+943 GVELADQNGSIVASDYHAGTT
-957 MHAGYAGNPNSNNTY
+957 GTSNSNNNYTFTISGQPSGNYELRYYVSNKETLNSSGTMSVDLGFTY
-972 TFDLTGNTGQY
+972 T
-983 QLRIYTGNVT
+983 
-993 TSSGNITVSVKP
+993 
-1005 VYPLHLYAEATTPI
+1005 LHLYAETATPI
-1019 EGVWSRHTTL
+1019 KGVWRRNTTL
-1029 ANGKTW
+1029 AQGKTW
-1035 KVGTVVGLI
+1035 KVSHVVGLI
-1044 AQSGST
+1044 AQSGET
-1050 GDSKYTDQ
+1050 TDIKYTDQ

-1075 RAFPCYIS
+1075 RPFPCYIS
-1083 WYELNIN
+1083 WYELNIG
-1090 RNNSQDYSRN
+1090 RNNDRNYTNN

-1120 YDHSVKAFLWDDG
+1120 YDHSVKAFVWDDG
-1133 WDEYG
+1133 WDSYG
-1138 TWGFNPN
+1138 TWTFNPN

-1157 RKMGSGMGAW
+1157 RKMGSGIGAW

-1186 AGRGGMQLSNP
+1186 AGRGGMQLSN
-1197 AYYQTFIDAC
+1197 ADYYKVFIDAC
-1207 SYMINNYDFRFF
+1207 SYMINHYDFRFF
-1219 KFDGISAQFSSVGP
+1219 KFDGISAQFSAVGP

-1254 AIKPDIFLNTSVG
+1254 AIKPDIFLNTTVG

-1284 ENDYDNVGNQGSDR
+1284 ENDYGEIGNQGTDR

-1312 YVTNSPLCPINTLMT
+1312 FVTNSPLCPINTLMT
-1327 HGFILSKFGGAQN
+1327 HGFILTKYGSVS
-1340 RDYAGIVRELRCAFA
+1340 RDMSYAGIVRELRCAFA

-1370 NTVSDDTH
+1370 STVSDDTH

-1425 NGRKATLAL
+1425 NGKKATLAL
-1434 RNGQASAQNFTTT
+1434 RNGQASAQSFTTT
-1447 LRKALEIP
+1447 LRKVLEIP
-1455 AHVTGTIT
+1455 AHITGTIT
-1463 FTKAFT
+1463 LSKAFT
-1469 DQADLEGLTVGR
+1469 DQADLDGLTVGTP
-1481 AINIDEELTLNF
+1481 INIDTELTINF

-1504 DSNAATTVD
+1504 DSNASTVD
-1513 AAAMNALVLEAKR
+1513 AAAMNALLLEAKR
-1526 TLEHTGTGYPK
+1526 TLEHTGTGYPV

-1565 APTQDALNALQQAI
+1565 APSQDDLTALQNAI
-1579 NTYKAATEEI
+1579 NAYKAATEDI

-1604 DDTEYYLDYNAENGS
+1604 DNAEYYLDYNAESES
-1619 LALAER
+1619 LALAKR

-1652 GKYLTVPTV
+1652 GKYLTVPTG
-1661 SGALTASYDAADNLL
+1661 SGALTTAYAAANNLL
-1676 SLQKTAADFGVLR
+1676 TLQKTAADFGVLR

-1701 SASAVG
+1701 STSSVG
-1707 NAATAAEGTTLL
+1707 NAATAADGTTLL

-1732 APSESD
+1732 APSTSD

-1751 LVPEGV
+1751 IVPEGV

-1765 DNSEETMTLQQLNGG
+1765 DNREETMTLQQLNGG

-1791 KEDASTE
+1791 KADASTE
-1798 ARFIPAADEQLGTLD
+1798 ARFIPAANEQLGTLD
-1813 GTNLLKGVCD
+1813 GTNLLKGVCN
-1823 SNEARNTSAT
+1823 SNVARTPSAT
-1833 TYVLNGNRTT
+1833 TYVLNGNRTS

-1892 GNHLPLY
+1892 GNNLPLY
-1899 DLSGRRTL
+1899 DLSGRRTQ

>member
-58 FSASFVKANGKLTFG
+58 FSASFVKADGKLTFG
-73 GCTAMDLQAEEN
+73 GCTAMNLQAEEN

-151 HYLRTELEITAN
+151 HYLRTELEITAS
-163 GADVLMDNITP
+163 GANVAMEEITP

-180 NVTGNTPPVVV
+180 NVAGNTPPVVV
-191 GNTRGAVIAS
+191 GNTRGAVIAN

-212 GKQKA
+212 GVQTSGA
-217 GRDQDTDKFTKD
+217 ASDLDHFTKD
-229 SWVTESFA
+229 GWTASDFSWR
-237 WEPAE
+237 P
-242 SEIPAG
+242 SEIPSGITG
-248 VMQSTTTQ
+248 V
-256 YTLTA
+256 TLENLA
-261 DIVKAMRGY
+261 VKRGY
-270 LYFTQS
+270 LHFNTTGS
-276 GQQTITFTYVGGGHA
+276 QTITLTFASGTHK
-291 LHLLGVDVLDPL
+291 LNIKGVDLCDPL
-303 TGAVKASDYHYGK
+303 TGEVVASDYH
-316 AGSPSSNNTFTV
+316 AGSTGDSHSNNVYTLNVPAAT
-328 NIPEAGAY
+328 NY
-336 LVRYFAANPS
+336 MVRFFVDDVTETITSTGN
-346 SDAIMSNGTI
+346 I
-356 TYSQTTGEVEV
+356 TYSGGVADVEIVRDLQQGEQTTQQ
-367 KRDLTQSTGTE
+367 KAIQ
-378 ETEASEAMKKA
+378 MK
-389 WTAVA
+389 AVA
-394 LTPQKLNVGPKVYA
+394 LKPARTAPVIKLITNVS
-408 LGTPSILTDENSTE
+408 GTADKT
-422 ETTPDYSLT
+422 LT
-431 VGGDNAVITWAAGSA
+431 VGGSAQEFTWTTGA
-446 STNWPTT
+446 SSWPTNT
-453 TTVPSQVTALQSSA
+453 SDVPAEVTALQTSA
-467 ATNRKMEKTVEIGA
+467 ATNRKMEKIVTFETAGKLTTTV
-481 QGVLTATVRWT
+481 TYT
-492 SGNGS
+492 SG
-497 NHKLNVFGVDLVN
+497 NHKLNLFGIDIVDGNGNVI
-510 DAGLVVAGDYHHGT
+510 AADYHHGT
-524 MGGSLVNNVYTL
+524 MGGSLTNNIYTFIV
-536 LAPAGTYTLRI
+536 PAGTFKIRYHA
-547 FSADYTG
+547 ADYSG
-554 DNVNQNGGTA
+554 DQVTLNAGKASMALTA
-564 TLSLA
+564 IGSI
-569 EGVDNLTTSA
+569 TTTASNETWTNSTWSA
-579 NNDDTWVTADFAAVT
+579 ATN
-594 SVPSGITDINAQY
+594 VPSGITSLQGKDGSDIYNITAANTKSFTNPY
-607 STSNVKAK
+607 SISSAGTLNVEVL
-615 THHFYNTTE
+615 YV
-624 GLLDVT
+624 G
-630 MQYTGQD
+630 G
-637 ASGNNKKLFTL
+637 SSR
-648 GVAVIDALGNV
+648 IDAVGVELLNARGQV
-659 VSEDYHNGSTGG
+659 LSSDYHFGYSGSAK
-671 TSENNSYQVYVPA
+671 ENNTYQVIVPEAGAYYLRYYCSLDKQSNLPTSGKMNFALTPVEGELTEASAPLTTSWQTSTWTAATNVPA
-684 GCFTLRYYAS
+684 GITNLQIVDAS
-694 TLQEGA
+694 T
-700 VGCNGRIDFTLTP
+700 V
-713 VTSRI
+713 
-718 AESTTIPSESW
+718 
-729 ATSNWSTPAASD
+729 
-741 VPDDVLALQVVD
+741 
-753 GTNERNVTAANVRTV
+753 NVTAANTKSFTRT
-768 KNLYYINAGEL
+768 YIINAGGMA
-779 VVEMTYG
+779 VEMKYLSG
-786 SGAKRLD
+786 SKRLD
-793 AVGLD
+793 AVGVELLD
-798 LVDLDGNVVAHD
+798 MRGNVVAHD

-815 AGTGKNDNVYHLTVP
+815 CGNAKDNNLYHLVVP
-830 QTGMY
+830 EDGMY
-835 FLRYFSSLDYQGSL
+835 QVRYYCSTDYQGSL
-849 PESGSFKFILQEN
+849 PATGEMKLYLSESIGSMNATTTTWNGNWQSSSWWKANTYEIQNRLIEAGAQAN
-862 LPAISIDAPSTS
+862 QLYMASRSLHLDLPEGVGSAQMKVNFTWVD
-874 LTYNGTTSW
+874 NGT
-883 WNLRDAEVPL
+883 
-893 RVSEM
+893 
-898 GCTIDNARVGIR
+898 
-910 NFHLT
+910 
-915 MPDLPADGKMTMSV
+915 
-929 NIAYQS
+929 S
-935 GADRLNLY
+935 GQKRLNIY
-943 GVELVDANGTTVND
+943 GVELVDQNGSIVASDYHAGTT
-957 MHAGYAGNPNSNNTY
+957 GTSNSNNNYTFTISGQPSGNYELRYYVSNKETLNSSGTMSVDLGFTY
-972 TFDLTGNTGQY
+972 T
-983 QLRIYTGNVT
+983 
-993 TSSGNITVSVKP
+993 
-1005 VYPLHLYAEATTPI
+1005 LHLYAETTTPI
-1019 EGVWSRHTTL
+1019 KGVWRRNTTL
-1029 ANGKTW
+1029 AQGKTW
-1035 KVGTVVGLI
+1035 KVSHVVGLI

-1050 GDSKYTDQ
+1050 EDSKYTDQ

-1075 RAFPCYIS
+1075 RPFPCYIS

-1090 RNNSQDYSRN
+1090 RNNAQDYSTN
-1100 MTVAQCT
+1100 MTVSQCEN
-1107 DVVNQWKTNLFDK
+1107 VVKQWKTNLFDK
-1120 YDHSVKAFLWDDG
+1120 YGKKVKSFLWDDG

-1138 TWGFNPN
+1138 TWRFNPN
-1145 FPNGFTEPDAVA
+1145 FPNGFTEPNAVA
-1157 RKMGSGMGAW
+1157 EKMGSSLGAW

-1172 GYGESGNYRRAYWN
+1172 GYGTSGNYRRNYWS
-1186 AGRGGMQLSNP
+1186 GRGGMQLSNP

-1207 SYMINNYDFRFF
+1207 TYMLTNYSFNFF
-1219 KFDGISAQFSSVGP
+1219 KFDGISAQFSAVGP
-1233 DAGTTGEENAEGI
+1233 DAGDTGIENAEGI

-1254 AIKPDIFLNTSVG
+1254 AIKPDVFLNTSVG

-1284 ENDYDNVGNQGSDR
+1284 ENDYDKVGNQGSDR
-1298 EKWIT
+1298 ERWIT

-1327 HGFILSKFGGAQN
+1327 HGFIFSKHGGAQD
-1340 RDYAGIVRELRCAFA
+1340 RDYAGVVRELRCAFA

-1370 NTVSDDTH
+1370 NTVCDDTH

-1414 AKSEVYGWASW
+1414 TKSEVYGWASW
-1425 NGRKATLAL
+1425 NGKKATLAL
-1434 RNGQASAQNFTTT
+1434 RNGQASAQSFTTT

-1455 AHVTGTIT
+1455 AHITGSIT
-1463 FTKAFT
+1463 FTKAFA
-1469 DQADLEGLTVGR
+1469 DQADLEGLTVGTP
-1481 AINIDEELTLNF
+1481 INIDTELTLNF

-1504 DSNAATTVD
+1504 DSNATTVD
-1513 AAAMNALVLEAKR
+1513 AAAMNALLLEAKR

-1565 APTQDALNALQQAI
+1565 APTQNDLNTLQNAIDA
-1579 NTYKAATEEI
+1579 YKAATEEI

-1604 DDTEYYLDYNAENGS
+1604 DDTEYYLDYNAESG

-1652 GKYLTVPTV
+1652 GKYLTVPTG
-1661 SGALTASYDAADNLL
+1661 SGALTASYAAADNLL

-1701 SASAVG
+1701 SISSVG

-1732 APSESD
+1732 APSRSD

-1751 LVPEGV
+1751 IVPEGV

-1765 DNSEETMTLQQLNGG
+1765 DNREETMTLQQLNGG

-1791 KEDASTE
+1791 KQDASTE

-1823 SNEARNTSAT
+1823 SNVERTPSAT

-1892 GNHLPLY
+1892 GNNLPLY